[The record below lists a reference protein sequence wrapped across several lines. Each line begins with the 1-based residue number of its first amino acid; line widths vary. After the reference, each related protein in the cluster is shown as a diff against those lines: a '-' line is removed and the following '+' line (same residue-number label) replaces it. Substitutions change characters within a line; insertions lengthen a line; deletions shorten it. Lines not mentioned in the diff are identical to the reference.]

1 MSINI
6 SQLANKVGKTLMRA
20 VDDVPAAEKLQR
32 IATSLN
38 TSSPEN
44 AMQYMVSLTNKD
56 EMTKL
61 YSDTGKLSHLL
72 PVINGCCLVVNQ
84 SFKRVIASATKDK
97 NFAIEL
103 DSEFA

>member
-6 SQLANKVGKTLMRA
+6 SQLAHIVGKTLLQA
-20 VDDVPAAEKLQR
+20 VDDVPAVEKLQR

-44 AMQYMVSLTNKD
+44 AMQYMISLANRD

-61 YSDTGKLSHLL
+61 YSETAKLSHLL

-84 SFKRVIASATKDK
+84 SLKRVLASA
-97 NFAIEL
+97 I
-103 DSEFA
+103 